1 MGVHTGPVLD
11 AQRGIVIEYDK
22 LCLKFLLIPKAGLIT
37 TSKHPPPPIPTVH
50 CLAILSKS

>member
-1 MGVHTGPVLD
+1 MGVHTGSVLD

-37 TSKHPPPPIPTVH
+37 TSKHPPHPIPTVH

>member
-11 AQRGIVIEYDK
+11 AQRGIVIEDDK
-22 LCLKFLLIPKAGLIT
+22 LCLKFLLIPKAGLIA
-37 TSKHPPPPIPTVH
+37 TSKYPPPIPTVH